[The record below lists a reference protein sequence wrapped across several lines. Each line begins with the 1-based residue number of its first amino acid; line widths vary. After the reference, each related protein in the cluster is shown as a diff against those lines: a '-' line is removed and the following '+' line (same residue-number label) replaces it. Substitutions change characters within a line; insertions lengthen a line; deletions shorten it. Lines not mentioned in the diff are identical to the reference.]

1 LTIPKSTEIQF
12 HAEKEG
18 IMNGVFLGLITAAV
32 VALTV
37 FLIRLMLKVDETVK
51 MANKLLET
59 TDQNLRETTIELNLN
74 LRNLRQ
80 ITGDIS
86 KVTGDVASFTDSVRG
101 VGEEVKH
108 LTENIKGI
116 SQTVRDLGVETTASV
131 SGVRAGVTAGIDFL
145 LRNFLQN
152 RTGR

>member
-1 LTIPKSTEIQF
+1 
-12 HAEKEG
+12 
-18 IMNGVFLGLITAAV
+18 MNGVFLGLITAAI

-37 FLIRLMLKVDETVK
+37 FLIRLILKVGETVK
-51 MANKLLET
+51 MTNKLLET

-74 LRNLRQ
+74 LKNLRQ

-86 KVTGDVASFTDSVRG
+86 RVTDDVASFADSVKG
-101 VGEEVKH
+101 IGEEVKH

-116 SQTVRDLGVETTASV
+116 SESVRDLGVETTASV

-145 LRNFLQN
+145 LKNFFQN
-152 RTGR
+152 KATR